1 MKKRIREK
9 IFYGWVIVG
18 ISFFIMSIVYAVWY
32 SFPLFYVP
40 ILGEFGWS
48 RAETALIFSAGAIVY
63 GIGSA
68 IAGALL
74 DAFGPRKTY
83 TAATIVMV
91 IGLVGCSQATE
102 IWQFILFWGGLTSL
116 GICMAGFVPC
126 TVLVSNWFTR
136 RRATAIGIAQA
147 GGRESFILTPLI
159 QSLIL
164 ALGWQ
169 NTYLVMAVV
178 TALLMIGSVQFLR
191 HSPKDMGLLPDG
203 ETLDKV
209 KGETGQSLENRRIVN
224 KEWTTTNWTIPRAL
238 KESRFWAIFCIMLAL
253 GLSYG
258 IVLTHQIAFIVDIGF
273 TAMFAAFLL
282 LIYGIICMAGRFCG
296 FISDIT
302 GRELAY
308 TIGCSGVIIGF
319 LMLVLIRDTSTVWML
334 YIYVV
339 FFGFFSGL
347 NSPTYASAV
356 ADIFQGRHFG
366 AILGLANIGYG
377 LGNSI
382 GAWFGGYIYD
392 TYGNYVPAFAIAML
406 TVSLA
411 CIALWISSPR
421 KVRLVAAKVP
431 KITFS

>member
-1 MKKRIREK
+1 MRVRKK

-18 ISFFIMSIVYAVWY
+18 VSFLIMSIVYAVWY
-32 SFPLFYVP
+32 SFPLLYVP
-40 ILGEFGWS
+40 ILDEFGWS
-48 RAETALIFSAGAIVY
+48 RADTALIFSVGAIVY

-83 TAATIVMV
+83 TIATVAMV
-91 IGLVGCSQATE
+91 LGLVGCSRATE

-159 QSLIL
+159 QSIIL

-169 NTYLVMAVV
+169 NTYLVLAVV
-178 TALLMIGSVQFLR
+178 TALLITGSVQFLR

-203 ETLDKV
+203 ETLAEVNGKTV
-209 KGETGQSLENRRIVN
+209 ESLEDRRIVN
-224 KEWTTTNWTIPRAL
+224 KEWTTTDWILPRAV
-238 KESRFWAIFCIMLAL
+238 KEYRFWAIFSIMLTL
-253 GLSYG
+253 GISYG
-258 IVLTHQIAFIVDIGF
+258 IVLTHQVAFIVDTGF
-273 TAMFAAFLL
+273 TAMFAAYLL
-282 LIYGIICMAGRFCG
+282 LIFGIVSMAGRFCG
-296 FISDIT
+296 FVSDMM
-302 GRELAY
+302 GREMAY
-308 TIGCSGVIIGF
+308 TLGCSGVVLGF
-319 LMLVLIRDTSTVWML
+319 LMLILIRDTSSVWLL

-347 NSPTYASAV
+347 NSPTYSATA

-366 AILGLANIGYG
+366 ALLGLANIGYG

-382 GAWFGGYIYD
+382 GAWFAGYIYD
-392 TYGNYVPAFAIAML
+392 TFGNYVPAFAVAMV
-406 TVSLA
+406 TTSLA
-411 CIALWISSPR
+411 CISLWISSPR
-421 KVRLVAAKVP
+421 KIRLVANRVAR
-431 KITFS
+431 SQSE